1 MSEKE
6 IQKAILKAI
15 KAHPRT
21 GWAYITS
28 SGYVKGL
35 NGGQMFRVGVPGMSD
50 IMGQMKDGRLLA
62 IEVKV
67 PGKKPTELQLDFI
80 QMVNQYDGV
89 GGWADRTETALKIID
104 EA

>member
-1 MSEKE
+1 MKE
-6 IQKAILKAI
+6 SDVQKAILKML
-15 KAHPRT
+15 KSHPKV

-35 NGGQMFRVGVPGMSD
+35 GGGKMFRVGVPGMSD

-67 PGKKPTELQLDFI
+67 PGKRPTESQMQFI
-80 QMVNQYDGV
+80 ADVNRFYGIA
-89 GGWADRTETALKIID
+89 GWADSVETAMKITD
-104 EA
+104 EQ

>member
-6 IQKAILKAI
+6 IQKIILKAI
-15 KAHPRT
+15 KRHPYVA
-21 GWAYITS
+21 WAYTTS
-28 SGYVKGL
+28 SGYVKGV

-67 PGKKPTELQLDFI
+67 PGKKPTELQMDFI
-80 QMVNQYDGV
+80 QLVNQYYGV
-89 GGWADRTETALKIID
+89 GGWADNIETAIKIIE